1 MGPFEG
7 QPVQGFS
14 GVQFANAELDEFWFL
29 SDNGFGAQD
38 NSADYLLRI
47 YRLAPDF
54 TTADNGSGDVEIL
67 DFIQLADPN
76 NLIPFPLVNEDTAER
91 PLTGADFDIESFT
104 LDNEGN
110 IWIGDEFGPFLLK
123 FNTDGTLLEAP
134 IPTPNILE
142 FNTLTGEPPL
152 VIGHRGASGDR
163 PEHTLEAYELA
174 IAQGADF
181 IEPDLV
187 ITADG
192 VLIARH
198 EPLLDD
204 TTNVAEV
211 FPERLTT
218 KNLDGEEITGYFAE
232 DFTLEEIK
240 QLRAV
245 TSMDFRD
252 QSFNGQFEIPTFA
265 EVIEL
270 VQEVEVETGR
280 EIGIYPETKHPTFF
294 DDQGLSLEEPLI
306 DTLLET
312 GFTEP
317 DRIFI
322 QSFELQNL
330 IELQDQLAAVD
341 LEDIPLVQ
349 LFGDIEG
356 EFVNEGGGGFSVPFD
371 FVANFASEFDETRAR
386 EIYGDLV
393 DLVDFSSSPDYGDL
407 ANREVIDYISS
418 YAAGL
423 GPWKN
428 SFLLREDLNEP
439 VDGNGDGIAE
449 ITTQLTGEVFPLID
463 LAHNAGLQ
471 IHPYT
476 LRDEERFLTLNPDGT
491 PQTPTQEFLQLTQ
504 LGADGFFTD
513 FPGTGRMALDMVT
526 GPEVVSPQ
534 NPFLEDPQ
542 MGNIARS
549 RGFEGMAISPDRGT
563 IYRMLESSVAGDPP
577 NALRIYEFD
586 PETSEY
592 EGLLGFF
599 RVEDPSHEIGP
610 RTVRKIGDFTAI
622 NDREYLVIE
631 RDGGQAETA
640 AFKQIFK
647 VNLEEI
653 DSEGFVSKELLV
665 DLLEIDDPNDLNG
678 DGSNS
683 FDFPFVTI
691 EDVLVID
698 SNTIL
703 VANDNNYPFS
713 VGRPP
718 EIDNNEIILLELDE
732 PLDVDPQIF
741 DLPGDEMPMV
751 LGSSVTVTNTF
762 EDAAITGV
770 QTVFG
775 LSDPT
780 TVVDPGVELPNFIG
794 FYDID
799 FSDDGF
805 TMTLVD
811 NSEATDLVIPEGR
824 FDRYYIQFD
833 SDIVTSVQL
842 DGLDELNAFA
852 EVEIL
857 EPGFELD
864 AIDLFD
870 TGIPVSQTFENGG
883 ILIEFGPGTDL
894 TNLGVT
900 AQVDFTTEDAATGM
914 PVGEFQLQI
923 LHASDQE
930 GGLPATASAI
940 AVGFSAVFNALEDD
954 FDNTLKLSSGD
965 IYIPGPFLN
974 ASDDVYGQ
982 AGIGDI
988 LINNALGFQ
997 AVAFGNHEF
1006 DLGPGLVND
1015 LLRPNPEITG
1025 PGIGPEGY
1033 QGTAFPYLSTNL
1045 DFSGEPDLAELVV
1058 EPDSAPQ
1065 PNSITDSV
1073 AIEVGGEPIG
1083 IVGATTPSLPSIS
1096 SIGNITVTPADDT
1109 DIEALAAEIQE
1120 TVDEL
1125 TATGIDK
1132 VILLTHMQQAAID
1145 IELAGLLSDVNVIMA
1160 GGSNTLLANPDDPLR
1175 PGDEATGPY
1184 PLELTSASDEPIF
1197 IINTDGNYKYVGR
1210 LVADFDENGIIVNI
1224 LEESG
1229 VFATDEAGVDRVYD
1243 EDVDPAEVADP
1254 LVVEVTEAIA
1264 DVVLD
1269 KDGNLFGRTSVF
1281 LNGLLANVRTEETN
1295 LGNLT
1300 GDANLFVAQQYDE
1313 TVAVSIKNGG
1323 GIRDAIGRAIVPPGS
1338 VTGELELLPPAE
1350 NPLTDPPKREGDIS
1364 QLDIENTL
1372 RFNNDL
1378 TLVTVTASELKQIL
1392 EHAVADT
1399 APGNT
1404 PGRFPQIGGLAFS
1417 FDATRQAIAFTR
1429 DEEQIATGVETEG
1442 DRVRSLALKDEEG
1455 NILDVVVRD
1464 GEVEGD
1470 ANREIRLVTLGFLAD
1485 GGDGYPFPL
1494 FGENRVDLT
1503 DEPLPPDADD
1513 VAVFADSGTEQDA
1526 LAEYLAANFPA
1537 DNDPA
1542 TPMFDTEDVG
1552 PELDEG
1558 IQNLAARSDT
1568 VLEETPMPMLGMG
1581 TPGNDILIGKTTDD
1595 TISGGAGDDA
1605 ILGQEGDDRLLGDGG
1620 NDLLW
1625 GGPGAEDLL
1634 GGMGNDSIYGGSAND
1649 FIDGGS
1655 GDDTLSGGAGQ
1666 NILLGGPGS
1675 DTFVLRTGKA
1685 TADHRDADVLVE
1697 FEVGVDAIGLTGGLT
1712 FANLALEFLGTSTLI
1727 KIDPSLPSDRPA
1739 DGPKN
1744 RILGFVNRVTPDEL
1758 SPNSFV
1764 RVDIGLA

>member
-1 MGPFEG
+1 MNLVGFAQLPADTFADGPPAGADIEANDRVGPFPG

-76 NLIPFPLVNEDTAER
+76 NLIPFPIVNEDTAER

-134 IPTPNILE
+134 ITTPNIVE

-356 EFVNEGGGGFSVPFD
+356 QFVNEGGGGFSVPFD
-371 FVANFASEFDETRAR
+371 FVANFGEEFDETRAR

-393 DLVDFSSSPDYGDL
+393 DLIDFSSSPDYGNL
-407 ANREVIDYISS
+407 ANQEVIDYISS

-563 IYRMLESSVAGDPP
+563 IYPILESSVAGDPP

-599 RVEDPSHEIGP
+599 RVEDPSHA
-610 RTVRKIGDFTAI
+610 IGDFTAI
-622 NDREYLVIE
+622 NDSEFLVIE
-631 RDGGQAETA
+631 RDNNQGPEA

-665 DLLEIDDPNDLNG
+665 DMLEIDDPDDLNG
-678 DGSNS
+678 DGSTV
-683 FDFPFVTI
+683 FDFPFQTI

-698 SNTIL
+698 ENTIL

-732 PLDVDPQIF
+732 PLDFTPTA
-741 DLPGDEMPMV
+741 LPGDGMPM
-751 LGSSVTVTNTF
+751 
-762 EDAAITGV
+762 
-770 QTVFG
+770 
-775 LSDPT
+775 
-780 TVVDPGVELPNFIG
+780 
-794 FYDID
+794 
-799 FSDDGF
+799 
-805 TMTLVD
+805 
-811 NSEATDLVIPEGR
+811 
-824 FDRYYIQFD
+824 
-833 SDIVTSVQL
+833 
-842 DGLDELNAFA
+842 
-852 EVEIL
+852 
-857 EPGFELD
+857 
-864 AIDLFD
+864 
-870 TGIPVSQTFENGG
+870 
-883 ILIEFGPGTDL
+883 
-894 TNLGVT
+894 
-900 AQVDFTTEDAATGM
+900 
-914 PVGEFQLQI
+914 GEFQLQI

-930 GGLPATASAI
+930 GGLPAI
-940 AVGFSAVFNALEDD
+940 ADAVNFSAVLNALEDD
-954 FDNTLKLSSGD
+954 FSNTLKLSSGD

-997 AVAFGNHEF
+997 AVAFGNHEW

-1033 QGTAFPYLSTNL
+1033 PGTAFPYLSTNL
-1045 DFSGEPDLAELVV
+1045 DFSGEPDLAELVT
-1058 EPDSAPQ
+1058 EPGEAPQ

-1073 AIEVGGEPIG
+1073 VIEVGGEPIG
-1083 IVGATTPSLPSIS
+1083 VVGATTPSLPSIS

-1109 DIEALAAEIQE
+1109 DIEALAAEIQDA
-1120 TVDEL
+1120 VDAL

-1145 IELAGLLSDVNVIMA
+1145 IELAELLSDVDVIMA
-1160 GGSNTLLANPDDPLR
+1160 GV
-1175 PGDEATGPY
+1175 
-1184 PLELTSASDEPIF
+1184 LTPC
-1197 IINTDGNYKYVGR
+1197 
-1210 LVADFDENGIIVNI
+1210 
-1224 LEESG
+1224 
-1229 VFATDEAGVDRVYD
+1229 
-1243 EDVDPAEVADP
+1243 
-1254 LVVEVTEAIA
+1254 
-1264 DVVLD
+1264 
-1269 KDGNLFGRTSVF
+1269 
-1281 LNGLLANVRTEETN
+1281 
-1295 LGNLT
+1295 
-1300 GDANLFVAQQYDE
+1300 
-1313 TVAVSIKNGG
+1313 
-1323 GIRDAIGRAIVPPGS
+1323 
-1338 VTGELELLPPAE
+1338 
-1350 NPLTDPPKREGDIS
+1350 
-1364 QLDIENTL
+1364 
-1372 RFNNDL
+1372 
-1378 TLVTVTASELKQIL
+1378 
-1392 EHAVADT
+1392 
-1399 APGNT
+1399 
-1404 PGRFPQIGGLAFS
+1404 
-1417 FDATRQAIAFTR
+1417 
-1429 DEEQIATGVETEG
+1429 
-1442 DRVRSLALKDEEG
+1442 
-1455 NILDVVVRD
+1455 
-1464 GEVEGD
+1464 
-1470 ANREIRLVTLGFLAD
+1470 
-1485 GGDGYPFPL
+1485 
-1494 FGENRVDLT
+1494 
-1503 DEPLPPDADD
+1503 
-1513 VAVFADSGTEQDA
+1513 
-1526 LAEYLAANFPA
+1526 
-1537 DNDPA
+1537 
-1542 TPMFDTEDVG
+1542 
-1552 PELDEG
+1552 
-1558 IQNLAARSDT
+1558 
-1568 VLEETPMPMLGMG
+1568 
-1581 TPGNDILIGKTTDD
+1581 
-1595 TISGGAGDDA
+1595 
-1605 ILGQEGDDRLLGDGG
+1605 
-1620 NDLLW
+1620 
-1625 GGPGAEDLL
+1625 
-1634 GGMGNDSIYGGSAND
+1634 
-1649 FIDGGS
+1649 
-1655 GDDTLSGGAGQ
+1655 
-1666 NILLGGPGS
+1666 
-1675 DTFVLRTGKA
+1675 
-1685 TADHRDADVLVE
+1685 
-1697 FEVGVDAIGLTGGLT
+1697 
-1712 FANLALEFLGTSTLI
+1712 
-1727 KIDPSLPSDRPA
+1727 
-1739 DGPKN
+1739 
-1744 RILGFVNRVTPDEL
+1744 
-1758 SPNSFV
+1758 
-1764 RVDIGLA
+1764 